1 MYFLLTSDGQR
12 IAVHAYGPR
21 EAEESVVML
30 HGWWMNH
37 RVFEAAVGSLLHKKR
52 RLLLPDLRGFGGS
65 AGAEAGVF
73 WRGWRSMCM
82 SL

>member
-37 RVFEAAVGSLLHKKR
+37 RVFEAAVGSLLHKKSGCSS
-52 RLLLPDLRGFGGS
+52 PTSVGS
-65 AGAEAGVF
+65 AVRPGQRRRSF

-82 SL
+82 SS